1 MTDVVES
8 KLDEKMVQIFNARRM
23 LDWLEAHPELIA
35 DEIQISSH
43 IFLYPPS
50 EASDDVKREWV
61 LENMRPYVASMKHDG
76 SIGDVRKINSDYY
89 YGFERKFGKWM
100 TVSVNAHNNGVCTYV
115 ETDEMEEVEV
125 VPDEILEQY
134 RMTVVR
140 PKKVRVCPRLF
151 IEGE

>member
-1 MTDVVES
+1 
-8 KLDEKMVQIFNARRM
+8 
-23 LDWLEAHPELIA
+23 
-35 DEIQISSH
+35 
-43 IFLYPPS
+43 
-50 EASDDVKREWV
+50 
-61 LENMRPYVASMKHDG
+61 MKHDG